1 MTTLI
6 YDIENLCCANCAAKI
21 ERKIQ
26 ELPQVE
32 EAVLTFT
39 LRKLEVKVTDD
50 KDLLSILQEIVD
62 RVEDGVV
69 LREHGEAG
77 TRKRQSPECSCG
89 HHHEGEGHH
98 HYHGKSEHHEV
109 HGHEAEHHHEAEH
122 TLHDKEKQ
130 DVRMK
135 NPLHEIFAGV
145 GFFAVACGI
154 QRVQPVFSI
163 LVFLAAYGILGGKI
177 LWKAWKN
184 LCKGHVFDENFLMGI
199 ATLAA
204 FSIGEYPEAVGIML
218 FYRIGEWFEEQAVT
232 RSREKI
238 LAVGELKQEVVQ
250 LVTDDGIKTIPTED
264 AKIGDMIL
272 IRVGD
277 RIPLDGRV
285 VHGNSRIDTSAVTG
299 ESVPVSVGEGDSVLS
314 GCMNTSAVL
323 QICVEK
329 TLEDSMVTRILQSVE
344 HAAASKPKIDRFI
357 TRFARI
363 YTPVVVM
370 VAAATALIPSVLTGN
385 WQHWIYTAITF
396 LVISCPCALVLS
408 VPLAF
413 FSGIGAGSK
422 SGILFKGGVVMEALQ
437 GVKVVVLDKTGT
449 VTNGDFSV
457 QRVVTVGE
465 WNETQVLQLAASLE
479 QYSTHPIAE
488 SILKRAEKEGISL
501 ETPVRVEEISGK
513 GMRGFLQ
520 DREVLCGSFS
530 FLQTVNKKIVHPS
543 TKGVTSVAVSVD
555 GKLAGY
561 LEISDTVKPDAKEA
575 VQRMKRRGIV
585 TYMLTGDERE
595 TAEHV
600 AKEIGIDH
608 VYSRLMPQ
616 EKLEYVERIR
626 TEYGKV
632 LFVGDGMND
641 APVLAGADVGA
652 SMGSGAD
659 AAIEAAD
666 VVFMTSQVQ
675 AIPQAMQV
683 AEYTNRIAVQ
693 NVVFALTLKLV
704 VMVLGFLGIA
714 NMWLAVFAD
723 TGVAIICVLNSIRA
737 LYKKFK

>member
-1 MTTLI
+1 MTTHI
-6 YDIENLCCANCAAKI
+6 YDIENLCCANCAAKM

-39 LRKLEVKVTDD
+39 LRKLEVKVADD
-50 KDLLSILQEIVD
+50 KDLLPILQEIAD
-62 RVEDGVV
+62 RVEEGVV
-69 LREHGEAG
+69 FREHGKTG
-77 TRKRQSPECSCG
+77 TRKPVHSECCCG
-89 HHHEGEGHH
+89 HHHEGEEHHHCHGEAGHH
-98 HYHGKSEHHEV
+98 E
-109 HGHEAEHHHEAEH
+109 EHHHEAEH
-122 TLHDKEKQ
+122 HHTHE
-130 DVRMK
+130 K
-135 NPLHEIFAGV
+135 NPLYEILAGV
-145 GFFAVACGI
+145 GFFAVACVI
-154 QRVQPVFSI
+154 QRVQPMVSTLIFI
-163 LVFLAAYGILGGKI
+163 AAYGILGGKI

-184 LCKGHVFDENFLMGI
+184 LRKGHVFDENFLMGL

-204 FSIGEYPEAVGIML
+204 FAIGEYPEAVGIML

-250 LVTDDGIKTIPTED
+250 LVTEDGIRTIPTEN
-264 AKIGDMIL
+264 AKIGDVIL

-285 VHGNSRIDTSAVTG
+285 VKGDSRIDTSAVTG

-323 QICVEK
+323 EISVEK

-363 YTPVVVM
+363 YTPIVVM
-370 VAAATALIPSVLTGN
+370 AASATALIPSMITGD

-422 SGILFKGGVVMEALQ
+422 RGILFKGGVAMEALQ
-437 GVKVVVLDKTGT
+437 GVKAVVLDKTGT

-457 QRVVTVGE
+457 QRVVTAGE
-465 WNETQVLQLAASLE
+465 WSETQILQMAASLE

-488 SILKRAEKEGISL
+488 SIQKRAVEEGISL
-501 ETPVRVEEISGK
+501 ETPERVEEIPGK
-513 GMRGFLQ
+513 GVKGVL
-520 DREVLCGSFS
+520 DGREVLCGSFS
-530 FLQTVNKKIVHPS
+530 FLQSVDPEIVHPG
-543 TKGVTSVAVSVD
+543 TKGVTIVAISVD
-555 GKLAGY
+555 GRLAGH
-561 LEISDTVKPDAKEA
+561 LEISDTVKSDAKEA
-575 VQRMKRRGIV
+575 VSWMKRRGIT
-585 TYMLTGDERE
+585 TYMLTGDEQE
-595 TAEHV
+595 TAECV
-600 AKEIGIDH
+600 ATEIGIDH
-608 VYSRLMPQ
+608 VYAKLMPQ
-616 EKLEYVERIR
+616 EKLEHVEKIR
-626 TEYGKV
+626 KEQGRV
-632 LFVGDGMND
+632 LFVGDGIND

-652 SMGSGAD
+652 SMGTGAD

-666 VVFMTSQVQ
+666 VVFMTSQVK
-675 AIPQAMQV
+675 AIPQAIQV

-693 NVVFALTLKLV
+693 NVVFALAFKLL
-704 VMVLGFLGIA
+704 VMVLGLLGIA

-723 TGVAIICVLNSIRA
+723 TGVAMLCVVNSIRA
-737 LYKKFK
+737 LYKNFK